1 MLYSRLVLIN
11 DYTMTQQL
19 IVTIL
24 GTDKFGM
31 LSAIAET
38 VCEVGCNILDSRQ
51 AVFGQDFS
59 LTMIIEGSQAA
70 ITKAE
75 FAIPKTCQK
84 LELLS
89 LLKRTK
95 RHCKQNLE
103 HIADVVIVGENATGV
118 IKKITGFFA
127 QFTISV
133 SAFRLK
139 TLKNPDLSSDH
150 PEHMKCKM
158 VVSIPHT
165 VSVDDVH
172 VAFQSLMLELN
183 LQGSIKQNH

>member
-1 MLYSRLVLIN
+1 MLYSRTIHIN
-11 DYTMTQQL
+11 DETMTQQL

-70 ITKAE
+70 IAKAE
-75 FAIPKTCQK
+75 FAIPQTCQK
-84 LELLS
+84 RELLC

-95 RHCKQNLE
+95 RHSKQNLE
-103 HIADVVIVGENATGV
+103 HIADVVILGENANGV

-127 QFTISV
+127 QFAISV

-139 TLKNPDLSSDH
+139 TLKNPNELINALD
-150 PEHMKCKM
+150 HMKCKM

-165 VSVDDVH
+165 VPVEEIE
-172 VAFQSLMLELN
+172 VAFQALMLELK

>member
-1 MLYSRLVLIN
+1 MK
-11 DYTMTQQL
+11 MAQQL
-19 IVTIL
+19 VVTIL

-31 LSAIAET
+31 LSAIADT
-38 VCEVGCNILDSRQ
+38 VCDVGCNILDSRQ

-70 ITKAE
+70 IVNAE
-75 FAIPKTCQK
+75 FAIPHTCQK
-84 LELLS
+84 LELLC

-103 HIADVVIVGENATGV
+103 HIADVVIKGQNADGI

-139 TLKNPDLSSDH
+139 TIKSPNELPIEPDNIT
-150 PEHMKCKM
+150 CKM
-158 VVSIPHT
+158 VVSIPHNI
-165 VSVDDVH
+165 SVEEIDI
-172 VAFQSLMLELN
+172 AFQTLLQELN

>member
-1 MLYSRLVLIN
+1 MS
-11 DYTMTQQL
+11 QQL

-38 VCEVGCNILDSRQ
+38 VCEIGCNILDSRQ

-70 ITKAE
+70 IANAE
-75 FAIPKTCQK
+75 FAIPHTCQR
-84 LELLS
+84 LDLLC

-95 RHCKQNLE
+95 QHSKQNLE
-103 HIADVVIVGENATGV
+103 HIADVVIMGENSSGV
-118 IKKITGFFA
+118 IKKVTGLFTK
-127 QFTISV
+127 FTISV

-139 TLKNPDLSSDH
+139 TIKHPLEPTPTPDH
-150 PEHMKCKM
+150 IKCKM
-158 VVSIPHT
+158 VVSIPHNIDIT
-165 VSVDDVH
+165 EVSN
-172 VAFQSLMLELN
+172 AFQFLMHELN
-183 LQGSIKQNH
+183 LQGSINQNH

>member
-1 MLYSRLVLIN
+1 
-11 DYTMTQQL
+11 
-19 IVTIL
+19 
-24 GTDKFGM
+24 M

-70 ITKAE
+70 IAKAE
-75 FAIPKTCQK
+75 FAIPQTCQK

-89 LLKRTK
+89 LMKRTK
-95 RHCKQNLE
+95 QHCKQNLE
-103 HIADVVIVGENATGV
+103 HIADVVIMGENAKGV
-118 IKKITGFFA
+118 IKKITAFFA
-127 QFTISV
+127 HYTVSV
-133 SAFRLK
+133 SAFRLT
-139 TLKNPDLSSDH
+139 TLQQSPAE
-150 PEHMKCKM
+150 PEQMKCKM

-165 VSVDDVH
+165 ISADEVEYYFLV
-172 VAFQSLMLELN
+172 LMRELN

>member
-1 MLYSRLVLIN
+1 
-11 DYTMTQQL
+11 MTQQL

-38 VCEVGCNILDSRQ
+38 VCEIGCNILDSRQ

-70 ITKAE
+70 IANAE
-75 FAIPKTCQK
+75 FAIPQTCQR
-84 LELLS
+84 LNLLC

-103 HIADVVIVGENATGV
+103 HIADVVILGENAAGV
-118 IKKITGFFA
+118 IKSITGFFA

-139 TLKNPDLSSDH
+139 TLKNPNELVTSPDQ
-150 PEHMKCKM
+150 MQCKM
-158 VVSIPHT
+158 VVSIPH
-165 VSVDDVH
+165 SVVMEDVL
-172 VAFQSLMLELN
+172 VAFNGLMQSLN
-183 LQGSIKQNH
+183 LQGVINQNH

>member
-1 MLYSRLVLIN
+1 MS
-11 DYTMTQQL
+11 QQL
-19 IVTIL
+19 VVTIL

-31 LSAIAET
+31 LSAIVDT
-38 VCEVGCNILDSRQ
+38 VCDVGCNILDSRQ

-70 ITKAE
+70 IANAE
-75 FAIPKTCQK
+75 FAIPQTCQK
-84 LELLS
+84 LELLC

-95 RHCKQNLE
+95 RHSKQNLE
-103 HIADVVIVGENATGV
+103 HIADVVITGENTQGV

-139 TLKNPDLSSDH
+139 TLKNNNELSSGF
-150 PEHMKCKM
+150 EQMTCKM
-158 VVSIPHT
+158 VVSIPHCI
-165 VSVDDVH
+165 SVEEVEN
-172 VAFQSLMLELN
+172 AFQILMEDLN

>member
-1 MLYSRLVLIN
+1 
-11 DYTMTQQL
+11 MTQQL

-24 GTDKFGM
+24 GNDKFGM

-70 ITKAE
+70 IAKAE
-75 FAIPKTCQK
+75 FAIPQTCQK
-84 LELLS
+84 LELLC
-89 LLKRTK
+89 LMKRTK
-95 RHCKQNLE
+95 RHNKQNLE
-103 HIADVVIVGENATGV
+103 HIADVSIKGENATGV
-118 IKKITGFFA
+118 IKKITGFFT

-139 TLKNPDLSSDH
+139 TLKNPNEVYAA

-165 VSVDDVH
+165 ISVEDVEA
-172 VAFQSLMLELN
+172 AFQTLMAELN
-183 LQGSIKQNH
+183 LQGSIKLNH

>member
-1 MLYSRLVLIN
+1 
-11 DYTMTQQL
+11 MTQQL
-19 IVTIL
+19 VVTIL
-24 GTDKFGM
+24 GSDKFGM
-31 LSAIAET
+31 LSAIADT

-75 FAIPKTCQK
+75 FAIPQTCQK
-84 LELLS
+84 LELLC

-95 RHCKQNLE
+95 KHAKQNLE
-103 HIADVVIVGENATGV
+103 HIADVVILGENASGV

-139 TLKNPDLSSDH
+139 TLKNPNQEIDAPDH
-150 PEHMKCKM
+150 MQCKM
-158 VVSIPHT
+158 VVSIPHH
-165 VSVDDVH
+165 VSVSEVEQ
-172 VAFQSLMLELN
+172 AFQTLMQELA

>member
-1 MLYSRLVLIN
+1 MS
-11 DYTMTQQL
+11 QQL
-19 IVTIL
+19 VVTIL

-31 LSAIAET
+31 LSAIANT
-38 VCEVGCNILDSRQ
+38 VCDVGCNILDSRQ

-59 LTMIIEGSQAA
+59 LTMIIEGTQAA
-70 ITKAE
+70 IANAE
-75 FAIPKTCQK
+75 FAIPQTCHK
-84 LELLS
+84 LELLC

-103 HIADVVIVGENATGV
+103 HIADVVITGENANGA

-139 TLKNPDLSSDH
+139 TAKSANELNVGPDL
-150 PEHMKCKM
+150 MTCKM
-158 VVSIPHT
+158 VVSIPHSI
-165 VSVDDVH
+165 SVTEVDI
-172 VAFQSLMLELN
+172 AFQSLLQELN
-183 LQGSIKQNH
+183 LQGSINQNH

>member
-1 MLYSRLVLIN
+1 MS
-11 DYTMTQQL
+11 QQL
-19 IVTIL
+19 VVTIL

-70 ITKAE
+70 IAKAE
-75 FAIPKTCQK
+75 YAIPQTCQK
-84 LELLS
+84 RELLC

-95 RHCKQNLE
+95 KHAKQNLE
-103 HIADVVIVGENATGV
+103 HIADVVIMGENAPGV

-127 QFTISV
+127 QCTISV

-139 TLKNPDLSSDH
+139 TLKNPNGLANAFDD
-150 PEHMKCKM
+150 MKCKM

-165 VSVDDVH
+165 VSVEEIKI
-172 VAFQSLMLELN
+172 AFQALMEDLN
-183 LQGSIKQNH
+183 LQGSIQQNH

>member
-1 MLYSRLVLIN
+1 MS
-11 DYTMTQQL
+11 QQL
-19 IVTIL
+19 VVTIL

-31 LSAIAET
+31 LSAIADT
-38 VCEVGCNILDSRQ
+38 VCDVGCNILDSRQ

-70 ITKAE
+70 IANAE
-75 FAIPKTCQK
+75 FSIAQTCQK
-84 LELLS
+84 LELLC

-103 HIADVVIVGENATGV
+103 HIADVVIMGENATGV

-139 TLKNPDLSSDH
+139 TAKNPHDLNVSPDQ
-150 PEHMKCKM
+150 MTCKM
-158 VVSIPHT
+158 VVSIPHHI
-165 VSVDDVH
+165 SVAEVEL
-172 VAFQSLMLELN
+172 AFQGLLTELN

>member
-1 MLYSRLVLIN
+1 MP
-11 DYTMTQQL
+11 QQL

-38 VCEVGCNILDSRQ
+38 VCEVDCNILDSRQ

-70 ITKAE
+70 IAKAE
-75 FAIPKTCQK
+75 FAIPQTCQK
-84 LELLS
+84 RELLC

-95 RHCKQNLE
+95 KHTKQNLE
-103 HIADVVIVGENATGV
+103 HIADVVIMGENANGV

-133 SAFRLK
+133 SAFRLQ
-139 TLKNPDLSSDH
+139 TLKKTSELPNSTD
-150 PEHMKCKM
+150 HMKCKM
-158 VVSIPHT
+158 VVSIPHS
-165 VSVDDVH
+165 VSVDHVQ
-172 VAFQSLMLELN
+172 VAFQALMEELS